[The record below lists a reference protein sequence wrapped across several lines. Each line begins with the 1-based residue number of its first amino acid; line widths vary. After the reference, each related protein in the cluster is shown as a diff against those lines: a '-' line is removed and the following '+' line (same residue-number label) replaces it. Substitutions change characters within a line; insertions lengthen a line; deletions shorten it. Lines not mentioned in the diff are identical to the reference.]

1 MRSTEA
7 QNLNRKAQRMDR
19 QVLIPETGLRPGQVY
34 SPGIRWDRLVFCSGQ
49 TGSHPVTR
57 EFSPDIRV
65 QTRMA
70 LDRLR
75 SVAAAGGAT
84 LESVVKMTIF
94 MTDILGEFEA
104 MNEVFEEYFAT
115 NPPSRSTVGVAS
127 LARPG
132 LKIEIEAIAI
142 AAD

>member
-1 MRSTEA
+1 M
-7 QNLNRKAQRMDR
+7 NL

-34 SPGIRWDRLVFCSGQ
+34 SPGIRWDKLVFCSGQ

-57 EFSPDIRV
+57 EFSSDIRV

-75 SVAAAGGAT
+75 AVASAGNAS
-84 LESVVKMTIF
+84 LESIVQLTIF
-94 MTDILGEFEA
+94 MTDIVGEFDA
-104 MNEVFEEYFAT
+104 MNEIFEEYFPS
-115 NPPSRSTVGVAS
+115 NPPSRTTVGVAS

-132 LKIEIEAIAI
+132 LKIEIEAIAVAI
-142 AAD
+142 DR